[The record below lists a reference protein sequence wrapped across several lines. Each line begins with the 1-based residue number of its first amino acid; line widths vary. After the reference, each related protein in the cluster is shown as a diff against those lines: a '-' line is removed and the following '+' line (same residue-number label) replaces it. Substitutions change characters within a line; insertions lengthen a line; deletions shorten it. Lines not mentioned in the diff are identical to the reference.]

1 MRALPFFADKIFRG
15 LALMLLVSL
24 LGCTDEATPIKVG
37 VLHSLS
43 GTMADSERPVAMA
56 TQMAI
61 EEINANGGVLGRP
74 IEPVLYD
81 GQSSDAQFYRL
92 AETLLVDQGVTT
104 VFGCWTSSCRKTVAP
119 LFEQHGALLVY
130 PVQFEGLENSPNILY
145 TGASASQQI
154 MPSVA
159 WGMAN
164 LGERVMLV
172 GSDYIYPRVANAL
185 ARYQVQMLQG
195 EVVDE
200 VYFSLGDNALS
211 GLAESIETQAPDF
224 ILSTLNGS
232 SNKEFFYLLGNLPR
246 QIPVIATSISEE
258 EINPHSVQVPLYV
271 GNSYFE
277 QLEGARNEDFVR
289 RFHAYA
295 GDHVAVSAAVEAA
308 YSGVFLWAHA
318 ITQSQSHNILEV
330 INHLPSQSIQG
341 PVDKLVV
348 AIDSNYVWR
357 RFYLAQY
364 VPAKGRFSVIYSES
378 EALPPNPYPIFRS
391 KLSWQDFIQTM
402 YTQWGEQWRAPEVVL
417 DNP

>member
-1 MRALPFFADKIFRG
+1 MRALPF
-15 LALMLLVSL
+15 V
-24 LGCTDEATPIKVG
+24 TDELFSVLVLSLVLSLMGCADQVSPIKVG

-61 EEINANGGVLGRP
+61 EEINAKGGVLGRP
-74 IEPVLYD
+74 IEPMLFD

-92 AETLLVDQGVTT
+92 AETLLVSEGVTT

-119 LFEQHGALLVY
+119 LFEQYGALLVY

-145 TGASASQQI
+145 TGSSASQQI
-154 MPSVA
+154 LPSVA

-164 LGERVMLV
+164 LGKRVMLV
-172 GSDYIYPRVANAL
+172 GSDYIYPRVANSL
-185 ARYQVQMLQG
+185 AKYQVQMLQG

-200 VYFSLGDNALS
+200 VYFNLGDNALS
-211 GLAESIETQAPDF
+211 GLGESIEAQTPDF

-232 SNKEFFYLLGNLPR
+232 SNEEFFYLLGNLSR
-246 QIPVIATSISEE
+246 QVPVVATSISEE
-258 EINPHSVQVPLYV
+258 ELNRCSVQVPLYV

-277 QLEGARNEDFVR
+277 RLDGARNEDFVR
-289 RFHAYA
+289 RFQAYA

-308 YSGVFLWAHA
+308 YSGVYLWAHA

-341 PVDKLVV
+341 PVDKLVI

-364 VPAKGRFSVIYSES
+364 VPSERGFNVIYREA

-391 KLSWQDFIQTM
+391 KLSWNDFIQTM
-402 YTQWGEQWRAPEVVL
+402 YTQWGEQWRAPEVLL